1 MIETDVV
8 KKVVKRA
15 KFRGWRYYKFVSPGQ
30 VGVPDNIFTKKP
42 GRIIF
47 IEFKRPGGDPSTSK
61 QRHEQQKLRDQGFE
75 VFEVEYPEE
84 GYEIFDAR

>member
-8 KKVVKRA
+8 DKVVERA
-15 KFRGWRYYKFVSPGQ
+15 KLRGWAYYKFVSPGR
-30 VGVPDNIFTKKP
+30 VGVPDDIFTKAP
-42 GRIIF
+42 GRILF
-47 IEFKRPGGDPSTSK
+47 IEFKKPLSESSTK
-61 QRHEQQKLRDQGFE
+61 QLREQKKLRDQGFE